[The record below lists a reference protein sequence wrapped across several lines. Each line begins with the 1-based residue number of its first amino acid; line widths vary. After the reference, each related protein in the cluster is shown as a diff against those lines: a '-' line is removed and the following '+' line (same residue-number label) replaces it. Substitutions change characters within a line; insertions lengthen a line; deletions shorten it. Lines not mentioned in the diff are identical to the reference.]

1 MRCLSNL
8 ILVLALV
15 QPAQAQAPKRIA
27 EHLTQSPT
35 LASGE
40 ERRNSGIVRDFDS
53 FQIETVIH
61 DSGLQLLLKADGQD
75 LQIADARG
83 VVMLK
88 TADETKRYRFDLSP
102 EGKAKLVANVNLVR
116 LKGKQVEIE
125 VLVAPLPSKLTP
137 TGTLKYRDVITVAP
151 SKTQLAA
158 AAVARQGIC
167 PVSGKRLGSMG
178 TPVAV
183 RVGKATVYACC
194 SACVESIERNPAKF
208 ATGKPSILVSTATA
222 GDAEAI
228 ARQRVCPVMDEP
240 LGGMGQPLKV
250 MIGDMPVYLCCKGCV
265 KKIEAEPLKY
275 LEMVYGS
282 VPASP
287 MTESPEKPTPPART
301 PNRTVGLEES
311 EVRPGFF
318 KVNQED
324 KPFIAAQKRC
334 PVMDEPLDA
343 MGGPYKVNAA
353 GKAIYICC
361 PGCAK
366 RIASQPEKYLR
377 VLKQQGVEAPLIR

>member
-1 MRCLSNL
+1 MRCFCSL
-8 ILVLALV
+8 ILVFALV
-15 QPAQAQAPKRIA
+15 LPALAQAPRQTA
-27 EHLTQSPT
+27 EHLLQSPT
-35 LASGE
+35 TASGE
-40 ERRNSGIVRDFDS
+40 ERRSSGIVRDFGS
-53 FQIETVIH
+53 FQIETVIR
-61 DSGLQLLLKADGQD
+61 DSGIQLLLETDERD
-75 LQIADARG
+75 LRIADARG

-88 TADETKRYRFDLSP
+88 TAGDTKRYRFDLLP
-102 EGKAKLVANVNLVR
+102 EGKTTLVAKVNLVR

-125 VLVAPLPSKLTP
+125 VRVASLPSRLTP

-151 SKTQLAA
+151 SETQLAA

-183 RVGKATVYACC
+183 SIGKATVYACC
-194 SACVESIERNPAKF
+194 SACVKSIERNPAKF

-222 GDAEAI
+222 VDAEAI

-250 MIGDMPVYLCCKGCV
+250 MIGDKPVYLCCKGCV

-275 LEMVYGS
+275 LELVYGS

-287 MTESPEKPTPPART
+287 MTEPPEKVTPTFGI
-301 PNRTVGLEES
+301 PNRTVGFEEN
-311 EVRPGFF
+311 EVRPGVF
-318 KVNQED
+318 KVSQNDEL
-324 KPFIAAQKRC
+324 FISAQKRC

-361 PGCAK
+361 PGCAE

-377 VLKQQGVEAPLIR
+377 ILEQQGVEAPLIR